1 MARKRPVAAQVASRE
16 RPRLRAA
23 VLHLGGVLG
32 WQPRAVIR
40 FSEALTGC
48 PWPRCNDADLA
59 AVLDEYQTLIQVIEM
74 KETKAARRMAS
85 DDGLASPAEPARRG
99 GAEGAGGFGGD
110 RAPRD

>member
-1 MARKRPVAAQVASRE
+1 MTRKHPVAARVASRE

-32 WQPRAVIR
+32 WQPQDVIR

-48 PWPRCNDADLA
+48 PWPRCTDADLA
-59 AVLDEYQTLIQVIEM
+59 AVLDEYQSLIEVIEM
-74 KETKAARRMAS
+74 KETKAAHRMAS
-85 DDGLASPAEPARRG
+85 DSSLASPAEPARCG
-99 GAEGAGGFGGD
+99 GAEGSGGA